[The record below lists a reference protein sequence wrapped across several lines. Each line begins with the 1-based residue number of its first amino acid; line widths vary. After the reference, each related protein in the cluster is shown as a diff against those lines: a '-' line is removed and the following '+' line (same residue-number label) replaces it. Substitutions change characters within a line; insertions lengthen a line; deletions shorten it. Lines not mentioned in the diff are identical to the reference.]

1 MQDADTGFEEE
12 GDLADDLT
20 VEASAGDGEDS
31 RDELL
36 EEFRNKDKH
45 TTMLLARLS
54 KLAIIFGNKKATSA
68 YGLESAA
75 GADTKPDTLERD
87 LRVDGLKAIVQKR
100 IDRANS
106 YYTALCLLLFG
117 CIFFTT
123 MCTQLLPGKA
133 FQIERAVVQGFLGDL
148 DLESKVISKKDDI
161 LDWLGTAVVGAAFQ
175 DTLCGNGK
183 CEAPFEYAGFGRFG
197 CPADCGKYKKTSNIV
212 IDLADVT
219 AASAAWGWDWS
230 QVPRKH
236 TPRLA
241 YFRAPHATPKAQPLA

>member
-106 YYTALCLLLFG
+106 YYTALC
-117 CIFFTT
+117 
-123 MCTQLLPGKA
+123 
-133 FQIERAVVQGFLGDL
+133 
-148 DLESKVISKKDDI
+148 
-161 LDWLGTAVVGAAFQ
+161 
-175 DTLCGNGK
+175 
-183 CEAPFEYAGFGRFG
+183 
-197 CPADCGKYKKTSNIV
+197 
-212 IDLADVT
+212 
-219 AASAAWGWDWS
+219 
-230 QVPRKH
+230 
-236 TPRLA
+236 
-241 YFRAPHATPKAQPLA
+241 